1 MSTKYWQPVS
11 LSTRDL
17 ENVNFSTFV
26 QLIQLTGIN
35 QTRKLALVHFLLSIS
50 YINQELNNYTHTAH
64 KTARFKD
71 LQRFLILIN
80 IEKVKCILIRFHRP
94 CYNVRWYS
102 RKVNKFCEKKN
113 WGWNWDGDTRAG
125 SDANWYSWE
134 QWSLEVYTIWGA
146 PLTAAAYTHAVCIS
160 DDTTRLEPAA
170 ESNSGRR
177 RGGVSLR

>member
-50 YINQELNNYTHTAH
+50 YINQELNSYKHTAH

-71 LQRFLILIN
+71 LQRFLVLIN
-80 IEKVKCILIRFHRP
+80 IEKVKGIVIRFHRSR
-94 CYNVRWYS
+94 YNVRWYS
-102 RKVNKFCEKKN
+102 RKVSRFYEKKT
-113 WGWNWDGDTRAG
+113 GDEIETG
-125 SDANWYSWE
+125 SHERVAM
-134 QWSLEVYTIWGA
+134 QI
-146 PLTAAAYTHAVCIS
+146 
-160 DDTTRLEPAA
+160 DTVG
-170 ESNSGRR
+170 SNGR
-177 RGGVSLR
+177 